1 MIKILGRATSL
12 NVQYVMWAIAELG
25 LAHEREDV
33 GGAFGGNATPEYL
46 AMNPNG
52 LVPVVIVDGQPLW
65 ESAAIVRY
73 LACAHGD
80 ERFWPRD
87 PLVRATL
94 DMWAEWI
101 KTTFAP
107 PLLTGIF
114 RQQVFLPSERR
125 DPAAV
130 KAAESSLKDL
140 VPMLDARLADTPYL
154 GGEEPCF
161 ADIMVGAPLFRYYT
175 LEFDRAKTPYLDAYY
190 QRLTTRP
197 AYAEHVMVSYE
208 AMRAK

>member
-1 MIKILGRATSL
+1 MITVLGRTTSL
-12 NVQYVMWAIAELG
+12 NVQYVMWAIAELD
-25 LAHEREDV
+25 LAHRREDV
-33 GGAFGGNATPEYL
+33 GGAFGGNDTPEYL

-52 LVPVVIVDGQPLW
+52 LVPVVLVDGQALW

-73 LACAHGD
+73 LGCAHGD

-87 PLVRATL
+87 PLVRARL

-107 PLLTGIF
+107 TLLTGIF
-114 RQQVFLPSERR
+114 RQQVFLPSDKR

-130 KAAESSLKDL
+130 AAAEATLKGL
-140 VPMLDARLADTPYL
+140 APMVDARLAGTPWL

-161 ADIMVGAPLFRYYT
+161 ADIMLGTPLYRYYT
-175 LEFDRAKTPYLDAYY
+175 LDFERAKTSNLDAYY
-190 QRLTTRP
+190 QRLSTRP

-208 AMRAK
+208 SLRAK